1 MKQILCALTLCLAPL
16 AAMADSFERPIPQ
29 PQTDVAEFWFMIAS
43 ILLIAALV
51 SVHIVL
57 KRR

>member
-1 MKQILCALTLCLAPL
+1 MRQILCTLTFCFAPL
-16 AAMADSFERPIPQ
+16 AALAEAFERPIPQ
-29 PQTDVAEFWFMIAS
+29 PQTDVAEFWFLMAS